1 ERRHFA
7 FYRAQGKARLGAA
20 PRRTRRVVRWMF
32 ENFWTPVGAG
42 VKSEEEVDALG
53 LYLFGDS
60 PEGRE
65 GLRDIDRTIGEIP
78 GLEGLTLLEDALDGA
93 IDRAARTPGWG
104 GAVSAPSRDEKLAG
118 AGTEAW
124 SSDQAAAA

>member
-1 ERRHFA
+1 M
-7 FYRAQGKARLGAA
+7 
-20 PRRTRRVVRWMF
+20 VRWIF

-42 VKSEEEVDALG
+42 VKSQEEVDALA

-65 GLRDIDRTIGEIP
+65 GIREIDRTIQEIP
-78 GLEGLTLLEDALDGA
+78 GLEGLTLVEDALDGA
-93 IDRAARTPGWG
+93 LDRAARTPGWG
-104 GAVSAPSRDEKLAG
+104 GAVPAPRRDEELAG

-124 SSDQAAAA
+124 SSDQATAA